1 MGKRQAYLNYV
12 DYSLASIEVSNDDLA
27 VLYPSFSS
35 SEIYKKSGIEK
46 RYKVP
51 LGTLVSDF
59 AVEAAEC
66 FFQKHSVDRSR
77 VDYLIFCTECPDY
90 TAPATSCIIQRKL
103 NLSNNIGTMDL
114 SFGCSGYTYGL
125 LYAKALI
132 ESGIATNVLF
142 ITGDMPTTT
151 IPVDQIDLNFLFSD
165 GASVTL
171 ISTNK
176 IGYRIGDFVNGTDGR
191 GEMYLRAQSS
201 AYNSPKDKSWY
212 ESAKTKNLF
221 TGIMEMNGEE
231 MFRFAIQKVPILVD
245 EILEK
250 NNVSADDIDY
260 YVFHQASSIILK
272 SLKRKMNI
280 PDKKFVNRIASV
292 GNTVS
297 ASIPI
302 ALSQLKYEGLIEKG
316 AKILVAGFGIGYSWS
331 GTIIEN

>member
-1 MGKRQAYLNYV
+1 MGKKQAYLNYV

-35 SEIYKKSGIEK
+35 LEIFKKTGIEK

-59 AVEAAEC
+59 ASEAAEC
-66 FFQKHSVDRSR
+66 FFQKYSIDRSKI
-77 VDYLIFCTECPDY
+77 DYLIFCTECPDY

-103 NLSNNIGTMDL
+103 NLSNDIGTMDL
-114 SFGCSGYTYGL
+114 AFGCSGYTYGL

-142 ITGDMPTTT
+142 ITGDMPTS
-151 IPVDQIDLNFLFSD
+151 VLAKDQMDLNFLFSD
-165 GASVTL
+165 GVSVSY
-171 ISTNK
+171 ISTSDV
-176 IGYRIGDFVNGTDGR
+176 GYKVGDFVTGTDGT
-191 GEMYLRAQSS
+191 GESCLRVQSS
-201 AYNSPKDKSWY
+201 AYHNPKSEDWF
-212 ESAKTKNLF
+212 ATDRTKHLYS
-221 TGIMEMNGEE
+221 GIMEMIGEE

-280 PDKKFVNRIASV
+280 PDKKFVNKIASV

-302 ALSQLKYEGLIEKG
+302 ALSQLEDEGLIEKG